1 MKDELKTML
10 QTILDKTHTTE
21 RSGKYDAYQVAA
33 FMRDEGRTM
42 IESFIQKHLTEPEW
56 PEGHPCWWFQQLPE
70 PYKSQAIENFDEE
83 YFEKERFKATI
94 TGEVNT
100 LKQAIDCAFYW
111 SETPQGCEY
120 WELIYYKS
128 SYIKS

>member
-1 MKDELKTML
+1 MKSELKTML
-10 QTILDKTHTTE
+10 QTIMDKTHTTE

-70 PYKSQAIENFDEE
+70 PYRSQAIENFDEE
-83 YFEKERFKATI
+83 FSPSKVDSI
-94 TGEVNT
+94 
-100 LKQAIDCAFYW
+100 LDAISCSFIW
-111 SETPQGCEY
+111 SKTPQGRVY
-120 WELIYYKS
+120 WDDFHASRCILGNTTKPAAP
-128 SYIKS
+128 